1 MNSLSFIRHEV
12 LYWYFY
18 KNIDNKIT
26 NNQLVVNLLVDD
38 SSILLHFLFKSY
50 NELWKSPTAIL
61 PGIYSASG
69 YRK

>member
-38 SSILLHFLFKSY
+38 SSILLHFLFESY